1 MLIMDVNREIIL
13 RVELTGYVAVLYKDA
28 NGKTILNNIEA
39 YSYDG
44 SKLWNIKEILDSALG
59 MEKDEWYPDMGAVDG
74 HLSVYAFR
82 GIRYLLDG
90 ETGKL
95 LEKRVV
101 K

>member
-1 MLIMDVNREIIL
+1 MIEENREIIL
-13 RVELTGYVAVLYKDA
+13 RVELPGYVAVLYKGI
-28 NGKTILNNIEA
+28 NGNPILNNVDA

-44 SKLWNIKEILDSALG
+44 RKLWNIKEVLDSTLG
-59 MEKDEWYPDMGAVDG
+59 MEKDEWYPEIGVVDE

-90 ETGKL
+90 ESGKL
-95 LEKRVV
+95 LEKHVV